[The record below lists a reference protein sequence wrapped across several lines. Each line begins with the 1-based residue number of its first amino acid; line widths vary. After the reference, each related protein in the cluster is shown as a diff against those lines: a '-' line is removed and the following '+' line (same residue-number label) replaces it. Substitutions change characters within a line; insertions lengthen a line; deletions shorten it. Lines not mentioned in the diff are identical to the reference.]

1 MTSAQRPPAP
11 GSGTGQ
17 RVVLVA
23 AHARNRVIGHRG
35 RIPWHL
41 PHDFA
46 HFKRVTTGHTLV
58 MGRLTWD
65 SIGRPLPGRRTVV
78 VTRDPD
84 WSPGHDGVLVAHSW
98 RAALELAAGL
108 PGDVMV
114 AGGGQIYV
122 EALPDATHQ
131 VLSEVDLEPEGDAV
145 YPAYDPDEW
154 VEVRREPG
162 EGLTWV
168 WLERRRAT
176 RDDER

>member
-1 MTSAQRPPAP
+1 MTGASPSAGEP
-11 GSGTGQ
+11 GGQ

-23 AHARNRVIGHRG
+23 ALARNRVIGHRG

-78 VTRDPD
+78 ITRDPD
-84 WSPGHDGVLVAHSW
+84 WSPGHDDVLVAHSW
-98 RAALELAAGL
+98 PQARELAAGL

-114 AGGGQIYV
+114 AGGGQVY
-122 EALPDATHQ
+122 ELALPDATHQ
-131 VLSEVDLEPEGDAV
+131 VLTEVHQTPEGDAF
-145 YPAYDPDEW
+145 YPDYDPDEW
-154 VEVRREPG
+154 VVVGRESA
-162 EGLTWV
+162 EGLTWI
-168 WLERRRAT
+168 WLERR
-176 RDDER
+176 